1 MQMTKDKFIRIHLK
15 RGYTVQDFGR
25 MVILSLDNYTA
36 IHHFKD
42 NGEYDY
48 DTEAFWKLE
57 RK

>member
-1 MQMTKDKFIRIHLK
+1 MTKDKFIRIHLK

-25 MVILSLDNYTA
+25 MVILSLNNYTA

-48 DTEAFWKLE
+48 DTDAFWKLE
-57 RK
+57 RN